1 MNNDKLR
8 RVVDDLVELAG
19 GYNPRGLLIVV
30 LSGLALGFL
39 VGGFL
44 AMRFGIFFLLLPV
57 VAGLVAGGVV
67 AYMRFQ
73 ESRGLSSPPQQS
85 AATQSTSPYSST
97 SAPRQMSPPPPPPT
111 QTSVPVPAQLSE
123 LEQQVMDWVVQA
135 NGNVSVSALADELGV
150 TPDSA
155 RQTIEDLIGRGVITL
170 G

>member
-19 GYNPRGLLIVV
+19 GYNSRGLLIVV

-44 AMRFGIFFLLLPV
+44 AMRFGIFFLMLPV
-57 VAGLVAGGVV
+57 VAGLAAGGVV

-73 ESRGLSSPPQQS
+73 EGKGSSNPRQQR
-85 AATQSTSPYSST
+85 AATQSTSPSSST
-97 SAPRQMSPPPPPPT
+97 NAPRQMSLPPLAPT
-111 QTSVPVPAQLSE
+111 QTPVPAQAQLSE
-123 LEQQVMDWVVQA
+123 LEQQVMDRVVQA
-135 NGNVSVSALADELGV
+135 DGNVSVSALAAELGV

-155 RQTIEDLIGRGVITL
+155 RQTIEDLVGRGVITL

>member
-8 RVVDDLVELAG
+8 KLVDDLVELAG

-57 VAGLVAGGVV
+57 VAGLAAGGVV
-67 AYMRFQ
+67 AYQKFQ
-73 ESRGLSSPPQQS
+73 GNGGFANVRRQGDPTQNTVASSPS
-85 AATQSTSPYSST
+85 G
-97 SAPRQMSPPPPPPT
+97 APRQPSPAPPPPT
-111 QTSVPVPAQLSE
+111 QTPVPASAQLSE

-135 NGNVSVSALADELGV
+135 NGNISVSALANELGV
-150 TPDSA
+150 TADLA
-155 RQTIEDLIGRGVITL
+155 RRTIEDLIGRGVITL

>member
-8 RVVDDLVELAG
+8 KVSDDLVELAG

-30 LSGLALGFL
+30 LSGLTLGFL

-67 AYMRFQ
+67 VYMRFQ
-73 ESRGLSSPPQQS
+73 EGRGFANVRQQRT
-85 AATQSTSPYSST
+85 ATQGTSPSISS
-97 SAPRQMSPPPPPPT
+97 SAPRQPTPAPPPPT
-111 QTSVPVPAQLSE
+111 QTPVPASAQLSE
-123 LEQQVMDWVVQA
+123 LEQQVMEWVVQA
-135 NGNVSVSALADELGV
+135 NGNVSVSALADELRV
-150 TPDSA
+150 PPDSV

>member
-73 ESRGLSSPPQQS
+73 EGRGLSNPRQQR
-85 AATQSTSPYSST
+85 AATQSTNPSSSS
-97 SAPRQMSPPPPPPT
+97 SAPRQMSPAPPPST
-111 QTSVPVPAQLSE
+111 QAPIPAPAQLSE
-123 LEQQVMDWVVQA
+123 LEQQVMEWVVQA
-135 NGNVSVSALADELGV
+135 DGNVSVSALADELGV

>member
-8 RVVDDLVELAG
+8 RVIDDLVELAG
-19 GYNPRGLLIVV
+19 GYNPRGLLIVA

-57 VAGLVAGGVV
+57 VAGMVAGGVV

-73 ESRGLSSPPQQS
+73 EGRGLSSPRQQR
-85 AATQSTSPYSST
+85 AATQSTSPSSASQQT
-97 SAPRQMSPPPPPPT
+97 SPAPPPPT
-111 QTSVPVPAQLSE
+111 QAPVPAPAQLSE
-123 LEQQVMDWVVQA
+123 LEQQVMEWVVQA